1 MVNITDTIFP
11 LAVNDEADLAEN
23 HSLNFTHLPGYAL
36 FLLQNKI
43 PEIVRTQ
50 LKLFRKLNVPV
61 FKYFSDLPEKE
72 LEDRGASSTGIFLQA
87 FADNKAANY
96 INQQLTGWV
105 NNQLPLISR
114 NNIKAEDITLISYI
128 RRSVLRTYLPWYTTD
143 LEMIIK
149 ILQEIDTYT
158 TEFDT
163 RSFKILFSIQE
174 ELHTETKELAQLGNW
189 IWDLKKNVITWSDE
203 IFNIYQLDPQNI
215 APENLVTYNHPD
227 DAAMVQDQMA
237 ISRQTLHPHDFYY
250 RILLPGGGQK
260 TLHAKGRV
268 LADENGEAYRMFGT
282 LQDVT
287 KEKEMEMQVMENQM
301 IIQKIADLTPSM
313 IAAYN
318 INTGKYMFINQ
329 AINSLLGYTREEVLE
344 KGTAFFVPIIHPDD
358 VQPLLEKNALA
369 ISEANRLKMSS
380 DKEFIVEFLYR
391 IKHANGGYRWMQ
403 TFGTIF
409 NRNKNG
415 KVEDVINISID
426 VTDQVNISDELKAKH
441 RELEE
446 TNSKLAH
453 KNKELEAFTYIAS
466 HDLQEPLRKIKFFV
480 QQIQDGQTTTT
491 GSNYNARVSS
501 EVSRM
506 QHMINGL
513 LEYSQMTKEDNAPF
527 EQIGLGALLAE
538 IKNGMAD
545 ELNEKQA
552 IIQISQLPVL
562 RGIRLQLYQLFSNL
576 IHNSLKYS
584 RTGVAPTIHIYSEI
598 VEMPGKLPNASS
610 FIKITHADNGIGFE
624 NEYAEYIFE
633 LFRRLHSK
641 NAYSGTGIGL
651 TICKRILE
659 NHSGFIEAT
668 GIPDQG
674 ATFNMYFP
682 VD

>member
-1 MVNITDTIFP
+1 
-11 LAVNDEADLAEN
+11 
-23 HSLNFTHLPGYAL
+23 
-36 FLLQNKI
+36 
-43 PEIVRTQ
+43 
-50 LKLFRKLNVPV
+50 
-61 FKYFSDLPEKE
+61 
-72 LEDRGASSTGIFLQA
+72 
-87 FADNKAANY
+87 
-96 INQQLTGWV
+96 
-105 NNQLPLISR
+105 
-114 NNIKAEDITLISYI
+114 
-128 RRSVLRTYLPWYTTD
+128 
-143 LEMIIK
+143 
-149 ILQEIDTYT
+149 
-158 TEFDT
+158 
-163 RSFKILFSIQE
+163 
-174 ELHTETKELAQLGNW
+174 
-189 IWDLKKNVITWSDE
+189 
-203 IFNIYQLDPQNI
+203 
-215 APENLVTYNHPD
+215 
-227 DAAMVQDQMA
+227 
-237 ISRQTLHPHDFYY
+237 
-250 RILLPGGGQK
+250 
-260 TLHAKGRV
+260 
-268 LADENGEAYRMFGT
+268 
-282 LQDVT
+282 
-287 KEKEMEMQVMENQM
+287 
-301 IIQKIADLTPSM
+301 
-313 IAAYN
+313 
-318 INTGKYMFINQ
+318 
-329 AINSLLGYTREEVLE
+329 
-344 KGTAFFVPIIHPDD
+344 
-358 VQPLLEKNALA
+358 LLEKNALA